1 MAANP
6 KANAALVEALGS
18 ALREGEHGLKTG
30 PALLVRVLS
39 EESWRS
45 FVTQRGEE
53 VKHQRFE
60 HFVTMPPLKGLGAS
74 MRLIDKLIE
83 SVEDRAE
90 RAQARNLLDEILQR
104 EHGGDRRSKAAN
116 FKLDNIQ
123 LESDVVAP
131 SGTSREAGLRRLRKD
146 RPDLHADVLA
156 GRLSTH
162 AAMVEAG
169 FRKRKIS
176 IPVASPGDTA
186 RALRRNL
193 EPGQIKELVELLTSG
208 DE

>member
-176 IPVASPGDTA
+176 IPVASPGDAA